1 MSRPVERYENN
12 KVIVNHLASQYVLGL
27 LSNRVRQRV
36 DKIIHHNPY
45 GLLRLAISH
54 WEEKMFPLNEN
65 TPELPP
71 KATTWNNIKASID
84 RQEASQPESL
94 LNTRN
99 PVNMLL
105 DLLRQSW
112 LTASLFSFLVIAG
125 VMWNMQTSVKPQSAP
140 LSYVAVLS
148 SNQQPTLVASTY
160 GISRELT
167 VDILDLS
174 PLEKQ
179 QDYELWVV
187 SKTDNIAR
195 SLGILDATQSSQKR
209 TLSEAEWR
217 LIKDSDSL
225 LLTIEERGGS
235 PFGEPSKDIIS
246 KGLCI
251 RLPSGNED
259 A

>member
-1 MSRPVERYENN
+1 MSRSVERYDKN
-12 KVIVNHLASQYVLGL
+12 KVIVDHLASQYVLGL

-36 DKIIHHNPY
+36 EKIIKHNPY

-71 KATTWNNIKASID
+71 KAITWKNINASIE
-84 RQEASQPESL
+84 QQAVSQHQSL
-94 LNTRN
+94 LSAWN
-99 PVNMLL
+99 PVNILL
-105 DLLRQSW
+105 DLLRQPW
-112 LTASLFSFLVIAG
+112 LAASLFSFMVIAG
-125 VMWNMQTSVKPQSAP
+125 VMWNMQTQLEPQSAP

-160 GISRELT
+160 GMSRELT
-167 VDILDLS
+167 VDILDLA
-174 PLEKQ
+174 PLEQQ

-195 SLGILDATQSSQKR
+195 SIGILDATQLSQKR
-209 TLSEAEWR
+209 ILSEAEWR

-235 PFGEPSKDIIS
+235 PFGEPSNDIIS

-259 A
+259 V